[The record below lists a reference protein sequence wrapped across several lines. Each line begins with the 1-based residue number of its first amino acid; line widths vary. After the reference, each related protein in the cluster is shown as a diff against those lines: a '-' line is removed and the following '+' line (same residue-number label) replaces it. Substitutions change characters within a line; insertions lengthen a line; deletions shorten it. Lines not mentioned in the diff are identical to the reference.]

1 MRECEIKSY
10 MQKTNIDA
18 PGGEQSTQLLM
29 LTKCRGMQ
37 AGRNIPRKQWLDGVL
52 PEDILR

>member
-1 MRECEIKSY
+1 
-10 MQKTNIDA
+10 MQKTNNIDA

-37 AGRNIPRKQWLDGVL
+37 AGRNIPRKPWLDGVL
-52 PEDILR
+52 PDDILR